1 MIEILVFYITIG
13 ATFGLLKM
21 QPITSCL
28 NSCIRRFLA
37 LISKQQ
43 IPKTVQ
49 VLPESQSV
57 RFMNIFC
64 NEKTMK
70 EVLCM
75 KRKNIDAMREVRLWI
90 GQVIVPGVIT
100 FGAVMQI
107 PQVRDSVVNAS
118 MKAKDKVAEA
128 KDNIVHKFKKES

>member
-1 MIEILVFYITIG
+1 
-13 ATFGLLKM
+13 
-21 QPITSCL
+21 
-28 NSCIRRFLA
+28 
-37 LISKQQ
+37 
-43 IPKTVQ
+43 
-49 VLPESQSV
+49 
-57 RFMNIFC
+57 
-64 NEKTMK
+64 
-70 EVLCM
+70 M

-128 KDNIVHKFKKES
+128 KDKIVHKFKKGS